1 MEDSMSDPVQ
11 LAANRKPQRQ
21 LRHTSYFATAVSVVA
36 TLLMAG
42 TQFAGGARAWAEPAD
57 PSVGGTQG
65 PVPIPSSP
73 PSTAKSTDRW
83 TLTLTANSETMTPAA
98 PLNPASPPREFIVSG
113 LFNGTLRNPYQ
124 STRPTPS
131 GKIEAGY
138 EIQCVPSGLLAALKP
153 AAVNVEVVEDDFE
166 GADPSVAITNYRVHV
181 DCMGPAVIRSYAI
194 LTRTTDGADAVVA
207 YYGVPQPV

>member
-1 MEDSMSDPVQ
+1 MSDPVQ
-11 LAANRKPQRQ
+11 VAANRKPQSR
-21 LRHTSYFATAVSVVA
+21 LRRTGYFVSTMAVAALS
-36 TLLMAG
+36 MAG
-42 TQFAGGARAWAEPAD
+42 TQVADGARAWAEPAD
-57 PSVGGTQG
+57 AIVGGTQG

-73 PSTAKSTDRW
+73 PSTAKSTDGW
-83 TLTLTANSETMTPAA
+83 TLTLTANSETMTPVA
-98 PLNPASPPREFIVSG
+98 PLNTALPPREFIVGG
-113 LFNGTLRNPYQ
+113 LFNGTLRGSYQ

-131 GKIEAGY
+131 GKIEAGF

-153 AAVNVEVVEDDFE
+153 AAVNVKVVEDDFE
-166 GADPSVAITNYRVHV
+166 GADPSVAITNYRIHV